1 MNRVLVAYASGTG
14 CTAEVAERIGQTLAQ
29 CGATIDVTPFDEV
42 SDLDRYDAVLAGS
55 GVRAGNWHPRAK
67 KWIAAHADV
76 LKRKPLAMFT
86 VGIALAHGP
95 EKADEQRGYTDK
107 LLADTGIKP
116 MDIGVFAGWF
126 EPEKFSFLE
135 RKVMKMA
142 KAPEGDHRDWN
153 AIEGWAQRMAED
165 LRVGTSA

>member
-1 MNRVLVAYASGTG
+1 MSTVLVAYASGTG
-14 CTAEVAERIGQTLAQ
+14 CTAEVAERIGETLSR
-29 CGATIDVTPFDEV
+29 CGATVDVRPYEEV
-42 SDLDRYDAVLAGS
+42 PELSAYDAVLAGS
-55 GVRAGNWHPRAK
+55 GVRAGSWHPRAK
-67 KWIAAHADV
+67 KWIATNAEA
-76 LKRKPLAMFT
+76 LKRTPMAMFT

-107 LLADTGIKP
+107 LLAATGVEP
-116 MDIGVFAGWF
+116 LDIGVFAGWF

-153 AIEGWAQRMAED
+153 AIEGWALRMAEG
-165 LRVGTSA
+165 LHVSTTA